1 MRRYTVIL
9 EYDPEAS
16 AYSVVVPALPGC
28 TSEGTTVEEAL
39 VNAREAVTGHIAA
52 LEALGE
58 PVPEE
63 TAGPTIVVATVA
75 A

>member
-9 EYDPEAS
+9 EYDPEAR

-28 TSEGTTVEEAL
+28 TSQGDTVEEAL
-39 VNAREAVTGHIAA
+39 ANAREAVSGHIQA
-52 LEALGE
+52 LEQLGA

-63 TAGPTIVVATVA
+63 PPGATVIVASVA